1 MSPQPPAGVWRPLGG
16 LGNAGNTSPRPPW
29 AWTRLLPV
37 SYLRGAWGE
46 GRCTGIRQGRDDAM
60 ALGLY
65 HYLREE
71 WKQRF
76 DDPGLRQLW
85 KQRLI
90 EWRRQPSV
98 VRIERPT
105 RLDRARALGYKAKQ
119 GIIVVRVRV
128 RKGGLN
134 RPRPNKG
141 RRPKRMGVYGYA
153 PAKSTR
159 LIAEERAA
167 RKYPNMEVLNSYYVA
182 EDGMYKWYEVI
193 LVDRSHPAVCRD
205 PELKWIC
212 EKHNRGRVFRGLT
225 SAGKKMRGLRKTRG
239 LRGTHKYKWKKKQ
252 KERELKKRHEAH
264 RGARLIAPDEIR
276 EKYHHGD
283 LQ

>member
-1 MSPQPPAGVWRPLGG
+1 
-16 LGNAGNTSPRPPW
+16 
-29 AWTRLLPV
+29 
-37 SYLRGAWGE
+37 
-46 GRCTGIRQGRDDAM
+46 M
-60 ALGLY
+60 ARGLY
-65 HYLREE
+65 HYLRET
-71 WKQRF
+71 WKQRHEV
-76 DDPGLRQLW
+76 PELVQLW
-85 KQRLI
+85 KRRLM

-98 VRIERPT
+98 VRIEKPT
-105 RLDRARALGYKAKQ
+105 RIDRARSLGYKAKQ

-182 EDGMYKWYEVI
+182 EDGEYKWYEVI

-205 PELKWIC
+205 KDLGWIC
-212 EKHNRGRVFRGLT
+212 EKQHRGRVFRGLT

-252 KERELKKRHEAH
+252 KERKLKKRHEAH